1 MSIYTMSEV
10 AYVQLAREINDTSE
24 KDVIDYINR
33 SYGIKGTVTGIR
45 RVPVEIKGEVKN
57 KYENC

>member
-10 AYVQLAREINDTSE
+10 AYVQLAREINAASE

-33 SYGIKGTVTGIR
+33 NYGIKGIVTGIR

-57 KYENC
+57 KYENY